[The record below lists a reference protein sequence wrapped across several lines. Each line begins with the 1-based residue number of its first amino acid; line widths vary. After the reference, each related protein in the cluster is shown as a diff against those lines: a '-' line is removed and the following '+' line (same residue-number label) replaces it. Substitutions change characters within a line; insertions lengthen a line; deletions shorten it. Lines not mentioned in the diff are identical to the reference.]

1 MDRGPSFWTSVTN
14 RSLPWYYWASL
25 RTSSPPP
32 ISRMPAPSTQRA
44 TPPPVL
50 GSRPVI
56 PLVTPLGDPLLTVS
70 LPELPLPEPPL
81 PPELSLSPLSEPPPF
96 PGSGGVVP
104 PPFPSKL

>member
-1 MDRGPSFWTSVTN
+1 MATAMAPPRFRKVPRVHHPKLIGSSVL
-14 RSLPWYYWASL
+14 LPWYYRASL

-56 PLVTPLGDPLLTVS
+56 PLVTPLGDPLLAVS
-70 LPELPLPEPPL
+70 LPEPPLPEPPL
-81 PPELSLSPLSEPPPF
+81 PPELSL
-96 PGSGGVVP
+96 
-104 PPFPSKL
+104 